1 VSANETHRP
10 VATPNIFQDYI
21 TLTKPGVNKLLV
33 LTTFCTMFVAA
44 KGFPDL
50 WLLLWTVMGLTLAT
64 SSAQAFN
71 MVYDRDIDAL
81 MERTRDRPLPNGR
94 VSVRGA
100 MIWSAFLGI
109 LSVAVIVVMI
119 PDPRDGGVN
128 WWMLAVTAF
137 GHLFYAIGYTVLLK
151 RTTIHN
157 VLIGG
162 AAGAMPPLVG
172 WTAVTGDLD
181 PAAWGLFAI
190 IFLWQCPHTWALAI
204 WRDLDYSKVGV
215 PMLPV
220 VRGRQETKRQSLTYI
235 CLLVVTAVAFTFL
248 NGMGTVYLI
257 VATLAGLRYIQ
268 LGVQALYEA
277 EEELWGKKLFF
288 FSITWLCLI
297 FLALPLDVL
306 IHQPVRFDIA
316 MRAEWVEA
324 VLP

>member
-1 VSANETHRP
+1 MSQQTSATASP
-10 VATPNIFQDYI
+10 SLIQDYI

-50 WLLLWTVMGLTLAT
+50 WLLLWTVIGLGLAT

-71 MVYDRDIDAL
+71 MVYDRDIDSQ
-81 MERTRDRPLPNGR
+81 MERTQNRPLPTGR

-100 MIWSAFLGI
+100 LIWSVALGI
-109 LSVAVIVVMI
+109 ASMVVIAVMI
-119 PDPRDGGVN
+119 PDPRDGGIN
-128 WWMLAVTAF
+128 GWMLAVTAF
-137 GHLFYAIGYTVLLK
+137 GHLFYAVGYTVLLK

-190 IFLWQCPHTWALAI
+190 VFLWQCPHTWALAI
-204 WRDLDYSKVGV
+204 WRDLDYTKVGV

-220 VRGRQETKRQSLTYI
+220 IRGRQETKRQALTYI

-248 NGMGTVYLI
+248 NGMGPIYLV
-257 VATLAGLRYIQ
+257 VATLSGLRYIQ
-268 LGVQALYEA
+268 LGVQALYEP
-277 EEELWGKKLFF
+277 EEEVWGKKLFF
-288 FSITWLCLI
+288 FSITWLGLI

-306 IHQPVRFDIA
+306 IDQPVRFDIA

>member
-1 VSANETHRP
+1 MTSATS
-10 VATPNIFQDYI
+10 TPSVFADYI
-21 TLTKPGVNKLLV
+21 ALTKPAISRLLV

-44 KGFPDL
+44 KGLPDL
-50 WLLLWTVMGLTLAT
+50 WLLLWTVVGLSLAT
-64 SSAQAFN
+64 SSAQVFN
-71 MVYDRDIDAL
+71 MVYDRDIDGQ
-81 MERTRDRPLPNGR
+81 MDRTRNRPLPTGR

-100 MIWSAFLGI
+100 LIWSVALGI
-109 LSVAVIVVMI
+109 ASLIVIATMI
-119 PDPRDGGVN
+119 PDPRDGGIN

-137 GHLFYAIGYTVLLK
+137 GHIFYALGYTVLLK

-190 IFLWQCPHTWALAI
+190 VFLWQCPHTWALAI
-204 WRDLDYSKVGV
+204 WRDLDYTKVGV

-220 VRGRQETKRQSLTYI
+220 VRGRQEAKRQALTYI
-235 CLLVVTAVAFTFL
+235 CLLVMTATAFTFL
-248 NGMGTVYLI
+248 NGMGPIYL
-257 VATLAGLRYIQ
+257 VVSTLAGLRYIQ
-268 LGVQALYEA
+268 LGIQALYEPDEA
-277 EEELWGKKLFF
+277 AWGKKLFF
-288 FSITWLCLI
+288 FSIKWLGLI

-306 IHQPVRFDIA
+306 IAQPVTFDIA
-316 MRAEWVEA
+316 MRAEWVDS